1 MKDKFRNMS
10 FTSASL
16 TDPDSMKALAHPGR
30 FKILNYLQ
38 VHGAA
43 TATECAQIAGA
54 SPSACSYHL
63 RKLSKWGLIEE
74 IPSDDGRERRWR
86 AQVQEFSWEN
96 GTDSSDRKAAAAQ
109 LSRMVLKD
117 AVSIVASY
125 LSGGGGTWSRV
136 QSSGLLVTAS
146 ELDEIATNVLE
157 IVRPYFVT
165 NRPDAPSG
173 ARLVQFLAAAAP
185 RTPD

>member
-1 MKDKFRNMS
+1 
-10 FTSASL
+10 
-16 TDPDSMKALAHPGR
+16 MKALAHPGR

-86 AQVQEFSWEN
+86 AQVQEFSWES
-96 GTDSSDRKAAAAQ
+96 GTDSNDRKAAAAQ